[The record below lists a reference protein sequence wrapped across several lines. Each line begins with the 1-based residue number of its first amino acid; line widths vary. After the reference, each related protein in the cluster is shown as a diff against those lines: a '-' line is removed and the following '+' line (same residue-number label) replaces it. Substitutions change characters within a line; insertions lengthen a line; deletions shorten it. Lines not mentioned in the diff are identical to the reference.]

1 MPFMLN
7 IRELKMRRFCQHG
20 RRPDV
25 NHVDEDRFLDS
36 NKEREAFSGRDFTQ
50 ERLTPS
56 TTV

>member
-7 IRELKMRRFCQHG
+7 IRELNKMRRFCQ
-20 RRPDV
+20 RDV